1 MLLEEG
7 CTYPRPHV
15 TKGTNFYAVASNI
28 CGSAVW
34 KLLYF
39 TLLAPRFLENL
50 WSFVQ
55 ESGQHSNTFEC
66 IYLANK
72 CSNTSRAGASSPGL
86 LCVQRT
92 LIQIHSQYVFINA
105 PFNCAVKVLSPC
117 HSVMLSLNFGAPA
130 LEELPVLHFLST
142 PSTRHLKGTQP
153 CSERRDCSRRY
164 WKAFCLSQTVWFEQQ
179 WEPK

>member
-7 CTYPRPHV
+7 YTYPGPHV

-34 KLLYF
+34 KLLYI

-72 CSNTSRAGASSPGL
+72 YSNTSRAGASSPGL
-86 LCVQRT
+86 LCVQQT
-92 LIQIHSQYVFINA
+92 LIQIHPQYVFINLS
-105 PFNCAVKVLSPC
+105 FNCAGKVLSPC

-130 LEELPVLHFLST
+130 LEELAVLDFLST
-142 PSTRHLKGTQP
+142 LPAYVL
-153 CSERRDCSRRY
+153 
-164 WKAFCLSQTVWFEQQ
+164 L
-179 WEPK
+179 